1 MALAKAGEVELSYE
15 RSGNGPPLLMI
26 MGLGGTFAHWDERF
40 LEGLRRDHEVII
52 YDHRGVGESTR
63 VTQPFT
69 IAQLA
74 EDASALL
81 EALGIG
87 SAHVLGFSMG
97 GMVAQELALRHPE
110 QIDRLVLASTY
121 CGGEAS
127 KRSRSTAIKR
137 LAEAG
142 ASGDR
147 ALATQVAWE
156 INVSPEFAKNEQ
168 ARERFFEI
176 ASRRRVAFVV
186 LRAQVNAIMAHDTS
200 ERLPSLTLCTLVVH
214 GTADEM
220 VLVANGRLIADLIP
234 DSRLEILD
242 GRGHLFFWEAP
253 DDAAQLVLSH
263 IGGGERDLALGR
275 ADSA

>member
-1 MALAKAGEVELSYE
+1 MALAKAGDVELSYE
-15 RSGNGPPLLMI
+15 RGGSGPPLLMI
-26 MGLGGTFAHWDERF
+26 MGLGGTYAHWDERF
-40 LEGLRRDHEVII
+40 LEDLKRDYDVII
-52 YDHRGVGESTR
+52 YDHRSVGESTR
-63 VTQPFT
+63 VSEPFT

-81 EALGIG
+81 AALAIG
-87 SAHVLGFSMG
+87 GAHVLGFSMG
-97 GMVAQELALRHPE
+97 GMVAQELALAHPE

-121 CGGEAS
+121 CGGAES
-127 KRSRSTAIKR
+127 KRTRSDALKR

-147 ALATQVAWE
+147 DLATQVAWE
-156 INVSPEFAKNEQ
+156 INVSPRFAENEP
-168 ARERFFEI
+168 AHERFFEI

-200 ERLPSLTLCTLVVH
+200 ERLPSLALPTLVIH

-220 VLVANGRLIADLIP
+220 VPVANGELIASLIP
-234 DSRLEILD
+234 DSRLELLD
-242 GRGHLFFWEAP
+242 GAGHLFFWEAP
-253 DDAAQLVLSH
+253 ESAAQLVRSH
-263 IGGGERDLALGR
+263 IGGSERDLALGH

>member
-1 MALAKAGEVELSYE
+1 MALAKAGEVELDYQ
-15 RSGNGPPLLMI
+15 RGGNGPPLLMI
-26 MGLGGTFAHWDERF
+26 MGLGGTYAHWDERF
-40 LEGLRRDHEVII
+40 LEDLKRDHEVII
-52 YDHRGVGESTR
+52 YDHRGVGKSTR
-63 VTQPFT
+63 VSEPFT

-74 EDASALL
+74 QDASALL
-81 EALGIG
+81 GALEIG
-87 SAHVLGFSMG
+87 NAHVLGFSMG
-97 GMVAQELALRHPE
+97 GMVAQELALSHPE
-110 QIDRLVLASTY
+110 QTDRLVLASTY
-121 CGGEAS
+121 CGGAES
-127 KRSRSTAIKR
+127 KRSRSTALSR

-147 ALATQVAWE
+147 ELATQVAWE
-156 INVSPEFAKNEQ
+156 INVSPEFAQNEQ

-200 ERLPSLTLCTLVVH
+200 ERLPSLTLPTLVIH

-220 VLVANGRLIADLIP
+220 VPVENGRLIASLVP

-242 GRGHLFFWEAP
+242 GAGHLFFWEVP
-253 DDAAQLVLSH
+253 KHAAQLVRSH
-263 IGGGERDLALGR
+263 IGGGERDLALGH